1 MAYRVPSIDAL
12 AAADERACS
21 GHHHLA
27 RGAMSGLRISSFLV
41 DEVWFTCFVSYRLA
55 KPPCEGLANPRMV
68 VSPFERMTWLIALL
82 IMWF

>member
-41 DEVWFTCFVSYRLA
+41 DEVWFTCFVSYRVRETTMRGFG
-55 KPPCEGLANPRMV
+55 KV